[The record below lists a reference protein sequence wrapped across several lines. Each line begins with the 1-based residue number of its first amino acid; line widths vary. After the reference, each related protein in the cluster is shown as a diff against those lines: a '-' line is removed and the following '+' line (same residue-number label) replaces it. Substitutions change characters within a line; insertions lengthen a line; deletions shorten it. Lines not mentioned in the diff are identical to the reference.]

1 MQSPDESGRGLHIV
15 QDTDESYPML
25 TTPFHDLDGYV
36 RLPRI
41 SGLVLS
47 PDGSRL
53 VTQVATLNHDGTKT
67 HTALWEVYPSRAKPS
82 RRLTRSAQGE
92 TGASFT
98 PDGDLL
104 FTSSRRDADAADDE
118 DEDDTPALWVL
129 PAGGGEARIVACL
142 LYTSP
147 SPRD

>member
-36 RLPRI
+36 RLPHI

-98 PDGDLL
+98 PDGLSL
-104 FTSSRRDADAADDE
+104 IHISEPTR
-118 DEDDTPALWVL
+118 P
-129 PAGGGEARIVACL
+129 
-142 LYTSP
+142 Y
-147 SPRD
+147 